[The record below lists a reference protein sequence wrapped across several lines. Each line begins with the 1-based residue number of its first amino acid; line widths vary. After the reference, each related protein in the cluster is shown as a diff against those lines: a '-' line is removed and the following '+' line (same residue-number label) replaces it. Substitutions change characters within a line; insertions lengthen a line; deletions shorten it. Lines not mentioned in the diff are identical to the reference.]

1 MILLEILSSPD
12 KTVLYKFEFH
22 QNQIYIGRN
31 SASLN
36 IADPGLLD
44 SHALIEVVENE
55 LIFHPQAG
63 VSSYLIDGKRASN
76 VRKIRLFQAITV
88 ANTCLRILEFKETK
102 FRSKKA
108 ILDEKLAKLIDEN
121 SHRIQVIEQL
131 GRMMK

>member
-12 KTVLYKFEFH
+12 KTILTKFEFH

-31 SASLN
+31 CPTLN

-44 SHALIEVVENE
+44 SHALIEVIENE

-76 VRKIRLFQAITV
+76 VRKIKAFQTISI
-88 ANTCLRILEFKETK
+88 ANTNLRVLQFKETE
-102 FRSKKA
+102 FPSKKS
-108 ILDEKLAKLIDEN
+108 ILDEKLAKLLEEK
-121 SHRIQVIEQL
+121 SPRIQVVEQL